1 MKRLTKRQMRIFA
14 VGQLGWSMLSGIIS
28 AWFVTFYLPT
38 QSDIEGGAQQ
48 YIVPGLVIGG
58 FLTILGLITALSR
71 VFDAVTDPL
80 IASMSDRSKNK
91 RGRRIP
97 FMQKAAIPLSAVTVL
112 LFCAPVEAIS
122 STNIIW
128 ISVFIVLFYL
138 FMTMYCTTYNALIS
152 EFGKTQD
159 DRMYISTAISLTFF
173 AGTMLAYTPFVFA
186 GMLRESY
193 GFAWSYR
200 ICFIVLAVIACI
212 CMMIPTFALKEKEF
226 VDTKPSETNMFK
238 SLGATFR
245 NGSFRTFVGSDIMYW
260 VGLTLFQ
267 TGLPFFVKVSMN
279 IDESFTMY
287 FLGGMT
293 VLSACFYPIVSGL
306 VKKFG
311 KKKLVIS
318 GFLGLALAYVV
329 ATLIGILGTAENPG
343 LLEMGTIPGV
353 YFGIAICVIAA
364 FPMALLGIIP
374 QSIVA
379 DVAEA
384 DGIETGE
391 NREGMFFAARTFAMK
406 FGQSLAMLIFTSLA
420 IIGTTQNTNSNDITA
435 SVLGMTIVGV
445 VAVVFCVLGALILGF
460 YNEKKV
466 MATIDE
472 KNKVA
477 ETSPAE
483 EVSSNEET
491 PVEETTTEEAPAEET
506 PVEEAAAT
514 EETATEEA
522 PVSEDAPVEE
532 TADTAVPSETVASN
546 DTDEKPTAAEIEQE
560 INEINETPVEEA
572 PAAEE
577 APAEEIKSAAAEIEE
592 EEDTGIITK
601 FPDDTEE
608 E

>member
-38 QSDIEGGAQQ
+38 QADIEGGAQQ

-71 VFDAVTDPL
+71 IFDAITDPL
-80 IASMSDRSKNK
+80 IASISDRSKNK

-138 FMTMYCTTYNALIS
+138 FMTMYCTPYNALIS

-200 ICFIVLAVIACI
+200 ICFIVLAVVACI
-212 CMMIPTFALKEKEF
+212 CMLIPTFCLKEKEF
-226 VDTKPSETNMFK
+226 VDTKPSEANMFK
-238 SLGATFR
+238 SLAATFR

-384 DGIETGE
+384 DGIVTGE

-420 IIGTTQNTNSNDITA
+420 IIGTTQNQSSNDITA

-477 ETSPAE
+477 EEAPVE
-483 EVSSNEET
+483 EVASNEET
-491 PVEETTTEEAPAEET
+491 PAEETT
-506 PVEEAAAT
+506 VEEAAAT

-532 TADTAVPSETVASN
+532 TADTVTSK
-546 DTDEKPTAAEIEQE
+546 DTDETPTAAEIEQE
-560 INEINETPVEEA
+560 INEINEAPVEAAPVKEA
-572 PAAEE
+572 PAVEE
-577 APAEEIKSAAAEIEE
+577 TPEE
-592 EEDTGIITK
+592 EEDSGVIKI